1 MKKSNVIVY
10 ILLAVVSIFLLW
22 LWYYLG
28 LNNIDEPLDLVISI
42 VWWLIVIVAIVV
54 IVRVEKARKQR
65 IQTIYVTDDML
76 FNPELG
82 SINYTTL
89 FELMDESENMLKDLK
104 YNFKKEDMPNA
115 NAYPVKAILKTSK
128 YKDDETWEGKVVT
141 VEFKQE
147 REFSN
152 KEELF
157 TILNESG
164 MFDDLEGSST
174 EGTAP
179 AAQTVQA

>member
-1 MKKSNVIVY
+1 
-10 ILLAVVSIFLLW
+10 
-22 LWYYLG
+22 
-28 LNNIDEPLDLVISI
+28 
-42 VWWLIVIVAIVV
+42 
-54 IVRVEKARKQR
+54 
-65 IQTIYVTDDML
+65 
-76 FNPELG
+76 
-82 SINYTTL
+82 
-89 FELMDESENMLKDLK
+89 MLKDLK

>member
-82 SINYTTL
+82 
-89 FELMDESENMLKDLK
+89 
-104 YNFKKEDMPNA
+104 
-115 NAYPVKAILKTSK
+115 
-128 YKDDETWEGKVVT
+128 
-141 VEFKQE
+141 
-147 REFSN
+147 
-152 KEELF
+152 
-157 TILNESG
+157 
-164 MFDDLEGSST
+164 
-174 EGTAP
+174 
-179 AAQTVQA
+179 